1 VRDIHK
7 VAVLGAG
14 TMGARLAA
22 HLANA
27 SVPCLLLDV
36 VPKKLTR
43 EEQAQG
49 LALSALQVRNRLAQA
64 GLDAALKSSPPDF
77 FVPEAGRL
85 VTVGNIEDHFNRLRD
100 YDWIIEAVREDPA
113 EKRALLERVQAGVAR
128 DVIVSSSTSGIPIST
143 LSEGFNN
150 EFRRHF
156 LGTHFFNPPRY
167 VHLLEIIPT
176 SHTLPDVVEAVS
188 RFGEEVLGK
197 GVVFAKD
204 TPNFIANRMGMFTT
218 LSILQIMQEEGYTTE
233 EIDALTGPV
242 LGMPKSATF
251 RTLDIVGLDVLAQV
265 VKNSYDSLPQDERRE
280 LFIIPDFV
288 SQMIQRNLLGDKT
301 GQGFYKK
308 ITGQGIDASEILTLD
323 LRTFEYRPRQHTSF
337 STLDLARNID
347 SLPERAKIL
356 FQAADRCGHFYRRV
370 LPDTFHYAAMRV
382 PEISSDIISI
392 DNAMKWGFNWEC
404 GIFELW
410 DAIGAERVA
419 EHWAKEKCPSPPL
432 LERMLSKGVK
442 SFYVQSDGTALYFD
456 LASAAYRRP
465 ADRPGVTL
473 LPTLKARKKELK
485 KSPGASLIDLGD
497 GALCLEFHSK
507 MNTLGPDTIG
517 MVEAG
522 LKALA
527 RDFDAMVIG
536 NQAPNFC
543 AGANLML
550 VLAAIE
556 QGDWEKIHEAVRA
569 FQDANMALKYSPKP
583 VVAAPCGLA
592 LGGGTEICL
601 HAARVRAAA
610 ESYMGLVET
619 GVGLIPAGG
628 GTKEMLLRALD
639 AVPSDP
645 EADPFTY
652 VKEVFLNIGMARVS
666 TSAEEARRLRYLS
679 PLDSISM
686 NRDRQL
692 ADAKQLA
699 LSLAR
704 LGHRSGQQ
712 RTDIRVLGQAA
723 FAKMK
728 LGLQLMRRAEYLS
741 EYDVVVGTNL
751 ARVLSGGGEFT
762 SPQLVS
768 EQYLLELECEAFA
781 SLCGQKKTVERIQF
795 TLKEGKPL
803 RN

>member
-1 VRDIHK
+1 
-7 VAVLGAG
+7 
-14 TMGARLAA
+14 
-22 HLANA
+22 
-27 SVPCLLLDV
+27 
-36 VPKKLTR
+36 
-43 EEQAQG
+43 
-49 LALSALQVRNRLAQA
+49 
-64 GLDAALKSSPPDF
+64 
-77 FVPEAGRL
+77 
-85 VTVGNIEDHFNRLRD
+85 
-100 YDWIIEAVREDPA
+100 
-113 EKRALLERVQAGVAR
+113 
-128 DVIVSSSTSGIPIST
+128 
-143 LSEGFNN
+143 
-150 EFRRHF
+150 
-156 LGTHFFNPPRY
+156 
-167 VHLLEIIPT
+167 
-176 SHTLPDVVEAVS
+176 
-188 RFGEEVLGK
+188 
-197 GVVFAKD
+197 
-204 TPNFIANRMGMFTT
+204 
-218 LSILQIMQEEGYTTE
+218 
-233 EIDALTGPV
+233 
-242 LGMPKSATF
+242 
-251 RTLDIVGLDVLAQV
+251 
-265 VKNSYDSLPQDERRE
+265 
-280 LFIIPDFV
+280 
-288 SQMIQRNLLGDKT
+288 
-301 GQGFYKK
+301 
-308 ITGQGIDASEILTLD
+308 
-323 LRTFEYRPRQHTSF
+323 
-337 STLDLARNID
+337 
-347 SLPERAKIL
+347 
-356 FQAADRCGHFYRRV
+356 
-370 LPDTFHYAAMRV
+370 
-382 PEISSDIISI
+382 
-392 DNAMKWGFNWEC
+392 
-404 GIFELW
+404 
-410 DAIGAERVA
+410 
-419 EHWAKEKCPSPPL
+419 
-432 LERMLSKGVK
+432 
-442 SFYVQSDGTALYFD
+442 
-456 LASAAYRRP
+456 
-465 ADRPGVTL
+465 
-473 LPTLKARKKELK
+473 
-485 KSPGASLIDLGD
+485 
-497 GALCLEFHSK
+497 

-556 QGDWEKIHEAVRA
+556 QCDWDKIHEAVRA

-592 LGGGTEICL
+592 LGGGIEICL
-601 HAARVRAAA
+601 HATRVRAAA

-639 AVPSDP
+639 AVPPDP

-704 LGHRSGQQ
+704 LGHRPGQP

-723 FAKMK
+723 FTKMK
-728 LGLQLMRRAEYLS
+728 LGLHLMRRAEYLS